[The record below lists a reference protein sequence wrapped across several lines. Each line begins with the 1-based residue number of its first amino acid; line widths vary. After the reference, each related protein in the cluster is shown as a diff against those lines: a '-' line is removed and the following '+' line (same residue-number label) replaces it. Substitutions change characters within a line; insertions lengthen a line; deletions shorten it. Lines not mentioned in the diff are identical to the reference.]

1 MKVGKQIQ
9 GTYKMANYKISDET
23 KNSVIK
29 AAGTLY
35 AKYGTNAVSVKDIAA
50 LAKVRASAINYHFGG
65 KGKLIKAVM
74 DYARSNWNWKKLLN
88 YYNENQHLLK
98 TGDGKKQLVS
108 DLIDI
113 FYKMLYNDGE
123 PLWSH
128 VLLARITLSDIGNR
142 KILNEDVAQ
151 PILKTFENVYLKITD
166 NKDINSAR
174 CWAIHIAGGIAI
186 LITNTVIL
194 TESESDVD
202 ANYSFFRRFQHST
215 TENALFEAG
224 LK

>member
-1 MKVGKQIQ
+1 
-9 GTYKMANYKISDET
+9 MANYKVSDET

-29 AAGTLY
+29 AAGMLY
-35 AKYGTNAVSVKDIAA
+35 AKYGPNAVSVKDIAN

-65 KGKLIKAVM
+65 KEKLIQAIM
-74 DYARSNWNWKKLLN
+74 HYARSNWNLEKLLN
-88 YYNENQHLLK
+88 YYSDNQHLLK
-98 TGDGKKQLVS
+98 TIDGKKQLIS

-128 VLLARITLSDIGNR
+128 VLLARVTLSDIGNR
-142 KILNEDVAQ
+142 EIINECVAQ
-151 PILKTFENVYLKITD
+151 PILKIFEDVYLQITG

-174 CWAIHIAGGIAI
+174 CWAIHIAGGVAI

-194 TESESDVD
+194 TDPKSDID
-202 ANYSFFRRFQHST
+202 ANYSFFRRLQHST